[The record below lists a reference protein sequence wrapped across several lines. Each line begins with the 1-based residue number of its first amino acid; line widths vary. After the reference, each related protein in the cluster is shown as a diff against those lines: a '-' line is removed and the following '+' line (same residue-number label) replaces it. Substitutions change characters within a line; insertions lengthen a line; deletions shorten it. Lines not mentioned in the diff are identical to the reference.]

1 MFSGYTLDTLPQSE
15 SSLVIATS
23 MVPVNSATNAVPMQ
37 PSGASYSPGMSPDA
51 NTSATSGGDVEAL
64 GPRPPLPSVPPPR
77 VDVSANEAAVD
88 VGEVVTL
95 DVSDDA
101 EKGHVNP
108 VASLETGERSAPL
121 PSLPTS
127 AASRSGKGVD
137 QLDHKF

>member
-1 MFSGYTLDTLPQSE
+1 
-15 SSLVIATS
+15 
-23 MVPVNSATNAVPMQ
+23 MVPVNSAITAVPVH

-51 NTSATSGGDVEAL
+51 NANTSATSGGDGEGL
-64 GPRPPLPSVPPPR
+64 GPSPALPSMPPPR
-77 VDVSANEAAVD
+77 VDVGANEAAVD

-95 DVSDDA
+95 DDA